1 MIIHR
6 IQRPFALVIAALA
19 LIGLGWQFHING
31 ATVPDWGPRAWL
43 MAFYFTNITN
53 LLVALHMVSVA
64 TGRKT
69 ASDFSTSITLSII
82 MVGII
87 YRLLLA
93 PEVPKAAPEWYP
105 DFFVHVAVPILTT
118 IWWLIWAPKDLRLK
132 SLPIWLILPAAYC
145 AYALVRGF
153 VQGSYPYFFFDIG
166 KLGLSAV
173 LINCVGLVF
182 VFGLCGVALWGAA
195 HLIRRIA

>member
-1 MIIHR
+1 MTENIE
-6 IQRPFALVIAALA
+6 RPFALVIAALA

-31 ATVPDWGPRAWL
+31 ATVPQWGDRAWL

-53 LLVALHMVSVA
+53 LLVAAHMLVVA
-64 TGRKT
+64 SGRKPV
-69 ASDFSTSITLSII
+69 SDFSTTIALSII

-93 PEVPKAAPEWYP
+93 PEVPKPAPDWYP

-118 IWWLIWAPKDLRLK
+118 IWWIIWATKDLRLTR
-132 SLPIWLILPAAYC
+132 LPLWLILPAAYC
-145 AYALVRGF
+145 AYALIRGAS
-153 VQGSYPYFFFDIG
+153 QGSYPYFFFDIG
-166 KLGLSAV
+166 EFGLGAV

-182 VFGLCGVALWGAA
+182 VFGICGLALWISAG
-195 HLIRRIA
+195 LIRKIG